1 MHKLA
6 GMCAYMCADNADMA
20 VELCMWAG
28 ILLGSS
34 VCCEEAGDRCVC
46 IPLSTYK
53 CKTVLGLRGDSVG
66 PHWST

>member
-34 VCCEEAGDRCVC
+34 VCCEEAGDRCLHTIVH
-46 IPLSTYK
+46 I
-53 CKTVLGLRGDSVG
+53 
-66 PHWST
+66 